1 MAKKILAVDDSTTM
15 WQLVS
20 HALRGAGYEVIGA
33 DDGVDGFDQ
42 ATRENVQLILNDQ
55 IMPRLDGLAPVQ
67 KVRALPGYKTAPI
80 LVPTTEFGAGMKVKG
95 RAAGAT
101 GWMMM
106 AFDPRRLID
115 VVGKVFGLP
124 RQSTVMWR
132 RM

>member
-20 HALRGAGYEVIGA
+20 HALRGAG
-33 DDGVDGFDQ
+33 
-42 ATRENVQLILNDQ
+42 
-55 IMPRLDGLAPVQ
+55 
-67 KVRALPGYKTAPI
+67 
-80 LVPTTEFGAGMKVKG
+80 MKVKG

-106 AFDPRRLID
+106 PFDPRRLID
-115 VVGKVFGLP
+115 VVGQAFGLP
-124 RQSTVMWR
+124 GQSTVMWR